1 MIHLLP
7 LRRGR
12 RRGDAP
18 ASTAAAFPQLLD
30 RKAAAEAA
38 GVCAE
43 TISRG
48 VALYN
53 SSRGQYGLRPAVQRP
68 RMLRIA
74 AADLSAWIAA
84 GMPTG
89 VHQVAARGAGD

>member
-12 RRGDAP
+12 RRSDAP
-18 ASTAAAFPQLLD
+18 AAIPQLLD

-48 VALYN
+48 VALYHA
-53 SSRGQYGLRPAVQRP
+53 SAGKYGLRPAVQRP

-74 AADLSAWIAA
+74 AADLSAWIAD

-89 VHQVAARGAGD
+89 VHQVARGAGD